1 MGFYGN
7 VIVQDNVAR
16 NSIEILKTIIA
27 NLDLSENQTF
37 EDMVLSILNNSEFNI
52 DNTELGIS
60 PKEEVE

>member
-16 NSIEILKTIIA
+16 DNIEILKTVIA

-37 EDMVLSILNNSEFNI
+37 EDMVLSILNNSEFKI
-52 DNTELGIS
+52 DNTELGIN
-60 PKEEVE
+60 PEEEVE

>member
-16 NSIEILKTIIA
+16 NSIEILKAVIA